1 MSEDNDN
8 DWGMQKKKYYQM
20 NKREDNSEEND
31 SDFIEDEKEAI
42 RLQKMRLE
50 KIKKTKIL
58 EEEDEES
65 EKIDKK
71 KDKEKINNDISFKTI
86 DINNNKILE
95 NINTLINCLEEY
107 QNTNDEINILNEE
120 KKMKL
125 QKTMEYLEGYKKL
138 NILYSANI
146 LFNIIST
153 LNKKMTAHH
162 PSNKNSAIFNFLLT
176 KNSDKNEEIQKKIEK
191 ILISL
196 RKNQKT
202 ENEIEE
208 EEQEMEGEE
217 EDEDEL
223 EEEDEME
230 QEEMEE
236 EDDEKLKKIEE
247 KEKIS
252 KNSVKKPSFLNKK
265 KKRDDKDNKE
275 IDLKDNENFDNFN
288 EGMEENEEDEDSF
301 IKEQYKN
308 FSKIQK
314 EKENLDKKNK
324 ENEKKEIEMK
334 TNSAIRKANEQVLK
348 AKGITRKRI
357 RFQGNAKLMN
367 RLKYYKKEK
376 KRKQLVKEY
385 EGKPDVYLGE
395 ATGIRRDLIRST
407 KLH

>member
-71 KDKEKINNDISFKTI
+71 NDKEKINNDISFKTI
-86 DINNNKILE
+86 DIDNNKILE

-196 RKNQKT
+196 QKNQKT
-202 ENEIEE
+202 ENEIED

-236 EDDEKLKKIEE
+236 EEDEKLKKIEE
-247 KEKIS
+247 KEEIS